1 MTSAQ
6 IDTIQALEADNN
18 RLKGEIKIKEELIP
32 GMEKMIA
39 YLNKI
44 QEENKK
50 LKEENKELK
59 EQNEEDFEEKA
70 IQYVYQ
76 YTDHYDDWVENS
88 TLYQKLK
95 EENKKEVKLLQ
106 DQLEDDDDDKICD
119 LLECDHD
126 GRYDAISELIH
137 KADNW
142 ELKYHTLR
150 HQLNLS
156 SESEEE

>member
-6 IDTIQALEADNN
+6 IYTTATLEALEADNN
-18 RLKGEIKIKEELIP
+18 RLKGEIKMKEELIP

-50 LKEENKELK
+50 LKEENK
-59 EQNEEDFEEKA
+59 
-70 IQYVYQ
+70 
-76 YTDHYDDWVENS
+76 
-88 TLYQKLK
+88 KL
-95 EENKKEVKLLQ
+95 EKEVKLLH
-106 DQLEDDDDDKICD
+106 DQLEDDGDDKICD

-150 HQLNLS
+150 NELNLS